1 MAHDPHKHHRRTLRL
16 SNATYA
22 ARGSYYVTI
31 CAHRRGRVFGTVK
44 HRTVVHNPIG
54 RIVYVTW
61 LSLPEHY
68 PHVRIDAFV
77 VMPDHIHGILTFDG
91 TNIGTA
97 DSGADDGSTG
107 VAPRLR
113 PGSLPVVI
121 RAFKSAA
128 TREVNTLRNTPGA
141 SLWQHRYY
149 EHIVRDDAD
158 MERIRRYIADNPARW
173 RRPK

>member
-1 MAHDPHKHHRRTLRL
+1 MPYDPQRHHRRTLRL
-16 SNATYA
+16 PNTTYV

-31 CAHRRGRVFGTVK
+31 CTQRRGLIFGTV
-44 HRTVVHNPIG
+44 RRGALRYNPIG
-54 RIVYVTW
+54 RIVYATW

-68 PHVRIDAFV
+68 PHVRLDAFV
-77 VMPDHIHGILTFDG
+77 VMPDHVHGILTLDG
-91 TNIGTA
+91 THIEA
-97 DSGADDGSTG
+97 DQGVEGGSEG

-128 TREVNTLRNTPGA
+128 TREVNVLRNTPGA
-141 SLWQHRYY
+141 SLWQPRYY

-158 MERIRRYIADNPARW
+158 MERIRRYIVNNPARW
-173 RRPK
+173 RAPQ